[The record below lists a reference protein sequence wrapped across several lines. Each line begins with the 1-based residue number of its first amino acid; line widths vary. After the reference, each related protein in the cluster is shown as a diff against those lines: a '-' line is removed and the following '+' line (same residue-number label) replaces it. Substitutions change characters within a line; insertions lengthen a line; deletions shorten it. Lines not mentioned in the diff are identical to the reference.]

1 MTYHLFPSF
10 TFVLFLYRGGT
21 LNLVNT
27 VVGQDYICRLFH
39 CLNWLP
45 DMLNWR
51 DDVFIWEDKVVN
63 FCSIPEMQK
72 GLRTAQPAKS
82 KFTLEIK
89 GDFSWGFADKKD
101 VNIGECITLKD
112 IDVKAR

>member
-1 MTYHLFPSF
+1 
-10 TFVLFLYRGGT
+10 
-21 LNLVNT
+21 
-27 VVGQDYICRLFH
+27 
-39 CLNWLP
+39 
-45 DMLNWR
+45 
-51 DDVFIWEDKVVN
+51 
-63 FCSIPEMQK
+63 MQK